1 MNWQQY
7 QIAFDGNGRN
17 RTIRLQIESNTS
29 GRSAFISSIRLVE
42 TYTSTANQV
51 YAMVGQTTYLPII
64 AAYSNDQD
72 GSERIKLELTG
83 FN

>member
-1 MNWQQY
+1 MAMVVTEPYVYRLRVTQVDEVPLSA
-7 QIAFDGNGRN
+7 AFVWLKL
-17 RTIRLQIESNTS
+17 I
-29 GRSAFISSIRLVE
+29 
-42 TYTSTANQV
+42 TSTANQV